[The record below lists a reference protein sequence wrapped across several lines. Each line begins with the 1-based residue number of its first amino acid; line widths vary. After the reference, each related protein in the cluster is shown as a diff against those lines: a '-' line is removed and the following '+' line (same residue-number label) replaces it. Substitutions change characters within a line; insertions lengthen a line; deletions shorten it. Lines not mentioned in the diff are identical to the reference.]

1 MMLVAIY
8 CAGNLLVSVFRPED
22 GGAARARARRLGLV
36 LLACVAAACL
46 NPHGP
51 AILYFPFHLVGR
63 QFIMD
68 NVMEWLSPNFHD
80 DRIFEIMLFV
90 FIAGFVLSRR
100 KPDIFEGAAAL
111 MLTHMSLYSSRY
123 IPLMALVV
131 TPMAASR
138 GGGIFDD
145 ALARSSGVRLAG
157 RVLARMKKISERVT
171 PLELAR
177 RSHWLVYLAIALCL
191 VVAAGGG
198 SIAGT
203 KLMDYR
209 HDRDKFPV
217 DALEFALCN
226 NIQGRMFNNDGWG
239 GYIIYRAYPR
249 YKVFFD
255 GRSDMYGEL
264 WGDQYVAVARLQPNW
279 EQVIEKNNFS
289 WVFSAPR
296 RRSACF
302 YWKRRTGTLSTPIKS
317 PTFSLRTS
325 PKIATSSQNSR
336 KSDPL
341 RILNSARLPYCS
353 MTIFAV
359 LE

>member
-1 MMLVAIY
+1 MTHVEEARNPTARSAARSAAAFTT
-8 CAGNLLVSVFRPED
+8 AGVSFRP
-22 GGAARARARRLGLV
+22 AWSR
-36 LLACVAAACL
+36 
-46 NPHGP
+46 
-51 AILYFPFHLVGR
+51 YT
-63 QFIMD
+63 
-68 NVMEWLSPNFHD
+68 
-80 DRIFEIMLFV
+80 MLFV

-138 GGGIFDD
+138 AGGIFDD
-145 ALARSSGVRLAG
+145 ALARSSSVRLAG

-255 GRSDMYGEL
+255 GRSDMYGVPLMKE
-264 WGDQYVAVARLQPNW
+264 YIKVARAKPGYREVLDKYKVDWFIYNVNAPVCRLLVAEGGWKLVYADKTAAVILRDIPANRAL
-279 EQVIEKNNFS
+279 IEKHSDAHF
-289 WVFSAPR
+289 PPE
-296 RRSACF
+296 
-302 YWKRRTGTLSTPIKS
+302 TPEASEK
-317 PTFSLRTS
+317 
-325 PKIATSSQNSR
+325 
-336 KSDPL
+336 
-341 RILNSARLPYCS
+341 
-353 MTIFAV
+353 
-359 LE
+359 